1 MKDLILGMLKSK
13 KGNIKMKALAAYPI
27 KNEEGKVD
35 WSHVETLIDTDR
47 DILTNLCANSPKE
60 DVHDECIKYL
70 NSLHDELVYEIDEAM
85 TWITVYNYTCEE
97 IKKKKQILMR
107 ENMEFNHASIFMSE
121 DPIEIP
127 IEFYWYYPR
136 IGMMKVV
143 ANNGKSYMCTP
154 DKILL
159 VHIPEKSEQE

>member
-13 KGNIKMKALAAYPI
+13 KVNIKMKALAASPI
-27 KNEEGKVD
+27 KNEESKVD

-85 TWITVYNYTCEE
+85 TWIQSTT
-97 IKKKKQILMR
+97 ILAKKLKRKNR
-107 ENMEFNHASIFMSE
+107 S
-121 DPIEIP
+121 
-127 IEFYWYYPR
+127 
-136 IGMMKVV
+136 
-143 ANNGKSYMCTP
+143 
-154 DKILL
+154 
-159 VHIPEKSEQE
+159 